1 MEGDAAEK
9 PVVHQFPFQHQ
20 LLGIDRAEKHP
31 SLPSTFGI
39 ESLIDGTAR
48 SLSSRFT
55 RLHRQ
60 TELCERIN
68 RHIMNFILS
77 SVVVLLVGAL
87 ACTLLKVLP
96 RLVVM
101 AGVCVSV
108 TFLALCV
115 IRNREIIAQRISSG
129 TFHAIAKDDQK
140 FLDDLLRNENQE
152 GQQQLDTARVPVAN
166 AELQINGETVRRAE
180 LVVHSGIVK
189 RAQLVQ
195 PQRN

>member
-1 MEGDAAEK
+1 
-9 PVVHQFPFQHQ
+9 
-20 LLGIDRAEKHP
+20 
-31 SLPSTFGI
+31 
-39 ESLIDGTAR
+39 
-48 SLSSRFT
+48 
-55 RLHRQ
+55 
-60 TELCERIN
+60 
-68 RHIMNFILS
+68 MNFILS

-108 TFLALCV
+108 TFLALWV
-115 IRNREIIAQRISSG
+115 IRNREIIAQRISS
-129 TFHAIAKDDQK
+129 FHAIAKDDQK

-152 GQQQLDTARVPVAN
+152 GQQQLDTVRVPVPN
-166 AELQINGETVRRAE
+166 AELQINGEKVRRAE

>member
-1 MEGDAAEK
+1 M
-9 PVVHQFPFQHQ
+9 
-20 LLGIDRAEKHP
+20 
-31 SLPSTFGI
+31 
-39 ESLIDGTAR
+39 GTAR

-68 RHIMNFILS
+68 RHIMSFILS

-101 AGVCVSV
+101 AGFCVSV

-115 IRNREIIAQRISSG
+115 IRNRETIAHRISSG

-152 GQQQLDTARVPVAN
+152 GEQQLDTARVPVAN

>member
-1 MEGDAAEK
+1 M
-9 PVVHQFPFQHQ
+9 
-20 LLGIDRAEKHP
+20 
-31 SLPSTFGI
+31 
-39 ESLIDGTAR
+39 GTAR

-68 RHIMNFILS
+68 RNIMNFILS

-115 IRNREIIAQRISSG
+115 IRNREPIAQRISSG
-129 TFHAIAKDDQK
+129 TFHALAKDDQK
-140 FLDDLLRNENQE
+140 FLDDLLRNRNQQ
-152 GQQQLDTARVPVAN
+152 GQQPLDTARGPVAN
-166 AELQINGETVRRAE
+166 AELQINRETVRRAE
-180 LVVHSGIVK
+180 LVIHSGIVK
-189 RAQLVQ
+189 RAQLGP
-195 PQRN
+195 PQKHQSP

>member
-1 MEGDAAEK
+1 M
-9 PVVHQFPFQHQ
+9 
-20 LLGIDRAEKHP
+20 
-31 SLPSTFGI
+31 
-39 ESLIDGTAR
+39 GTAR

-115 IRNREIIAQRISSG
+115 IRNREIIAQRG
-129 TFHAIAKDDQK
+129 
-140 FLDDLLRNENQE
+140 
-152 GQQQLDTARVPVAN
+152 
-166 AELQINGETVRRAE
+166 
-180 LVVHSGIVK
+180 
-189 RAQLVQ
+189 
-195 PQRN
+195 

>member
-1 MEGDAAEK
+1 
-9 PVVHQFPFQHQ
+9 
-20 LLGIDRAEKHP
+20 
-31 SLPSTFGI
+31 
-39 ESLIDGTAR
+39 
-48 SLSSRFT
+48 
-55 RLHRQ
+55 
-60 TELCERIN
+60 
-68 RHIMNFILS
+68 
-77 SVVVLLVGAL
+77 LVGAL

-180 LVVHSGIVK
+180 LVNTQWDRQTRSTGSTSKKLIAVLQEMREAVPRVGQDNS
-189 RAQLVQ
+189 RL
-195 PQRN
+195 QRRSLLDVESINTSP

>member
-1 MEGDAAEK
+1 MD
-9 PVVHQFPFQHQ
+9 
-20 LLGIDRAEKHP
+20 
-31 SLPSTFGI
+31 
-39 ESLIDGTAR
+39 TAK

-55 RLHRQ
+55 KRHRQ

-68 RHIMNFILS
+68 RQIMNFILS

-115 IRNREIIAQRISSG
+115 IRNRETIAQRISSG

-180 LVVHSGIVK
+180 LVNTQWDRQTRSTGSTSK
-189 RAQLVQ
+189 RLIAVLQEMREAVPRVGQDNSRL
-195 PQRN
+195 QRRSLLDVESINTSP

>member
-1 MEGDAAEK
+1 M
-9 PVVHQFPFQHQ
+9 
-20 LLGIDRAEKHP
+20 
-31 SLPSTFGI
+31 
-39 ESLIDGTAR
+39 GTAR

-55 RLHRQ
+55 RLHPQ

-101 AGVCVSV
+101 AGVCGSV

-115 IRNREIIAQRISSG
+115 IRNREIIAQRISPG

>member
-1 MEGDAAEK
+1 
-9 PVVHQFPFQHQ
+9 
-20 LLGIDRAEKHP
+20 
-31 SLPSTFGI
+31 
-39 ESLIDGTAR
+39 
-48 SLSSRFT
+48 
-55 RLHRQ
+55 
-60 TELCERIN
+60 
-68 RHIMNFILS
+68 
-77 SVVVLLVGAL
+77 
-87 ACTLLKVLP
+87 
-96 RLVVM
+96 M

-152 GQQQLDTARVPVAN
+152 GQQQLDTARVPVPN
-166 AELQINGETVRRAE
+166 AELQINGEKVRRAE

>member
-1 MEGDAAEK
+1 M
-9 PVVHQFPFQHQ
+9 
-20 LLGIDRAEKHP
+20 
-31 SLPSTFGI
+31 
-39 ESLIDGTAR
+39 GTAR

-68 RHIMNFILS
+68 RNIMNFILS

-87 ACTLLKVLP
+87 ACTLLKVLA

-180 LVVHSGIVK
+180 LVNTQWDRQTRSTGSTSKKLIAVLQEMREAVPRVGQDNS
-189 RAQLVQ
+189 RL
-195 PQRN
+195 QRKSLLDVESINTSP

>member
-1 MEGDAAEK
+1 
-9 PVVHQFPFQHQ
+9 
-20 LLGIDRAEKHP
+20 
-31 SLPSTFGI
+31 
-39 ESLIDGTAR
+39 
-48 SLSSRFT
+48 
-55 RLHRQ
+55 
-60 TELCERIN
+60 
-68 RHIMNFILS
+68 MNFILS

-108 TFLALCV
+108 TALCV

-152 GQQQLDTARVPVAN
+152 GQQQLDTARVPVPN

-195 PQRN
+195 PRRN